1 MGLKRYHIGH
11 APNEDSQF
19 LVGELANIDIR
30 HRIRFVQPS
39 SERVGKLVKFA
50 ELPLSERSISST
62 PNIRRVLMVFL
73 GIMVQFGVLRQC
85 WKYSYLEIT
94 EERVHKE
101 VEYNERREDS
111 IEYAHKDETPSKSTT
126 RCK

>member
-1 MGLKRYHIGH
+1 
-11 APNEDSQF
+11 
-19 LVGELANIDIR
+19 
-30 HRIRFVQPS
+30 
-39 SERVGKLVKFA
+39 
-50 ELPLSERSISST
+50 
-62 PNIRRVLMVFL
+62 MVFL
-73 GIMVQFGVLRQC
+73 ETMIRFEVLKQY
-85 WKYSYLEIT
+85 WKYPYLEIT

>member
-1 MGLKRYHIGH
+1 MGSKRYHIGH

-19 LVGELANIDIR
+19 LVGELANVDVR
-30 HRIRFVQPS
+30 HGIRFVQPS
-39 SERVGKLVKFA
+39 SERVGKLVEFA

-62 PNIRRVLMVFL
+62 SNTRRVLMVFL
-73 GIMVQFGVLRQC
+73 GIMVQLGVLRQY
-85 WKYSYLEIT
+85 WKYPYLEIT

-111 IEYAHKDETPSKSTT
+111 IEYAHEDKTSSKSTT